1 MKSRFRSWLK
11 SLRRD
16 GVGIDP
22 NRDRLPSRNRTNA
35 LEMTGTQRIEA
46 TREEVYAALNDTEVL
61 RQCIPGCETIEK
73 LSDTQMRATMTL
85 KVGPVKASFK
95 GMITLSDL
103 DPPNG
108 YRITGEGSGGAAGFA
123 KGGANVRLT
132 ADGNATI
139 LEYRA
144 KADVGGRLAQ
154 LGGCL
159 IDGTATKL
167 AGDFFEKFGAIIG
180 KPQALEVAAGT
191 PHEAGSLDKI
201 LGAIA
206 ALLKGWFGK
215 LFGSSVAS
223 MLCLRGGRDVPATIC
238 TAFFATD
245 HYITQ
250 KEAAG
255 EVAPFRS

>member
-1 MKSRFRSWLK
+1 M
-11 SLRRD
+11 
-16 GVGIDP
+16 
-22 NRDRLPSRNRTNA
+22 
-35 LEMTGTQRIEA
+35 EMTGTQRIEA

-61 RQCIPGCETIEK
+61 KQCIPGCETIEK

-154 LGGCL
+154 LGGRL

-215 LFGSSVAS
+215 LFWSSVAS
-223 MLCLRGGRDVPATIC
+223 MLCLCLSGNACCLRGHVFAADATLQPAIC

-250 KEAAG
+250 KEDAG
-255 EVAPFRS
+255 KVALFRS